1 MCVCVCV
8 CVRVEGLVC
17 KSVCMGVCYV
27 IEIASKVE
35 INKLK
40 VWHARTQGE
49 RKTDQV
55 FVCFLNGVGKQNKSS
70 FS

>member
-1 MCVCVCV
+1 
-8 CVRVEGLVC
+8 
-17 KSVCMGVCYV
+17 MGVCYV

-70 FS
+70 FSWKGWISLEEEKQAQCN

>member
-1 MCVCVCV
+1 MYGC
-8 CVRVEGLVC
+8 
-17 KSVCMGVCYV
+17 VCMGVCYV
-27 IEIASKVE
+27 IEIASKIE